1 MAVPWLRLIDAALGL
16 TDLVRTTRGRGRDDQ
31 RTMALAPS
39 SIGRL
44 ETRLAG
50 VVVGALKEAFD
61 RDSQRL
67 EIERQQ
73 AEAERL
79 RLERVMR
86 LERLRQAG
94 DREIARMRLM
104 AVAAIVGWAGTLF
117 LATPLLAT
125 IGGRLMLGAGWTL
138 LLAALACA
146 FAEQSRLSRIMS
158 AGDDRLSVESAMAP
172 GMAGTAVT
180 WLLTAGLIA
189 VTIGVLLT

>member
-1 MAVPWLRLIDAALGL
+1 MAM
-16 TDLVRTTRGRGRDDQ
+16 T
-31 RTMALAPS
+31 PS
-39 SIGRL
+39 SMGRL

-67 EIERQQ
+67 EIEKQH

-79 RLERVMR
+79 RMERAMR
-86 LERLRQAG
+86 LERLRQTG
-94 DREIARMRLM
+94 DREIARLRLM
-104 AVAAIVGWAGTLF
+104 AVTAIVGWAGTLF

-125 IGGRLMLGAGWTL
+125 VGGRLMLGAGWTL
-138 LLAALACA
+138 LLVALACT
-146 FAEQSRLSRIMS
+146 FSEQSRLARVMA
-158 AGDDRLSVESAMAP
+158 AGDDRLSIESAVAP
-172 GMAGTAVT
+172 GLAGTAVP

>member
-1 MAVPWLRLIDAALGL
+1 MAVPWLRLLDAAIGV
-16 TDLVRTTRGRGRDDQ
+16 TDLVRSSRGRAKDTQ
-31 RTMALAPS
+31 TMALAPS
-39 SIGRL
+39 SMGRL

-67 EIERQQ
+67 EIERQH

-94 DREIARMRLM
+94 EREIARMRLM
-104 AVAAIVGWAGTLF
+104 AVTAIVGWAGTLF

-125 IGGRLMLGAGWTL
+125 VGGRIMLGAGWTL
-138 LLAALACA
+138 LLVALACA
-146 FAEQSRLSRIMS
+146 FAEQARLGRTLA
-158 AGDDRLSVESAMAP
+158 AGDDRLSVESAVAP
-172 GMAGTAVT
+172 GMAGIAVP

-189 VTIGVLLT
+189 VTLGVLLT

>member
-1 MAVPWLRLIDAALGL
+1 MALPWLRLIDAAIGL
-16 TDLVRTTRGRGRDDQ
+16 TDLVRTTRGRQRDST
-31 RTMALAPS
+31 TMALAPS
-39 SIGRL
+39 SMGRL

-67 EIERQQ
+67 EIERQH

-79 RLERVMR
+79 RIERAMR
-86 LERLRQAG
+86 QERLRQAG

-125 IGGRLMLGAGWTL
+125 VGGRVMLGAGWTL
-138 LLAALACA
+138 LLIGLACA
-146 FAEQSRLSRIMS
+146 FTEQSRLSRIMA
-158 AGDDRLSVESAMAP
+158 AGDDRLSVESAIAP
-172 GMAGTAVT
+172 GMAGTAVP
-180 WLLTAGLIA
+180 WLLTAGLNA
-189 VTIGVLLT
+189 VTLGVLLT

>member
-1 MAVPWLRLIDAALGL
+1 MAVPWLRLLDAALGL
-16 TDLVRTTRGRGRDDQ
+16 TDLVRSTRGRSKDSQ
-31 RTMALAPS
+31 TMALAPS
-39 SIGRL
+39 SMGRL

-67 EIERQQ
+67 EIERQH

-79 RLERVMR
+79 RLERAMR
-86 LERLRQAG
+86 LEGLRQAG

-104 AVAAIVGWAGTLF
+104 AVTAIVGWAGTLF

-125 IGGRLMLGAGWTL
+125 VGGRIMLGAGWTL
-138 LLAALACA
+138 LLVALACA
-146 FAEQSRLSRIMS
+146 FAEQSRLARIMA
-158 AGDDRLSVESAMAP
+158 AGDDRLSVESAVAP
-172 GMAGTAVT
+172 GMAGIAVP